1 MTLSPFDIDNRLKKW
16 KVGRVVSRISRINFS
31 GLGLGF
37 HVLKKAE
44 LQVAEVKL
52 LVKLRIY

>member
-1 MTLSPFDIDNRLKKW
+1 MTLSPLDIDNRLKKW
-16 KVGRVVSRISRINFS
+16 KVGKVVSKISSINFS

-37 HVLKKAE
+37 HVLKVAE
-44 LQVAEVKL
+44 LREAEVKL